1 MKGLN
6 IFGIEIFLKEIVQR
20 CYLDYLNREAD
31 EMGLKHYV
39 NLMKTNQIDEEKLID
54 IFKNSPE
61 YKLSHPIELES
72 DVSVDIKNEKK
83 NGMNVQK

>member
-1 MKGLN
+1 
-6 IFGIEIFLKEIVQR
+6 
-20 CYLDYLNREAD
+20 
-31 EMGLKHYV
+31 MGLKHYV

-72 DVSVDIKNEKK
+72 DVSVDIKMKK
-83 NGMNVQK
+83 RME